1 MDNQQEFSLESLERD
16 IIPSE
21 LEAPSTQQQDDQLA
35 NSIQSDQL
43 SAELADIE
51 KEKARLQHD
60 MDQNWKALFASLF
73 QKGFLFLWF
82 CFLVLCAVLLFH
94 WVAPDHWR
102 WLKPDEIDKIQTF
115 VAAVFASKVVGSKLD
130 KT

>member
-1 MDNQQEFSLESLERD
+1 MDNRSEFQLESLEQRN
-16 IIPSE
+16 INPSK
-21 LEAPSTQQQDDQLA
+21 LEEQSTQQQNNELA
-35 NSIQSDQL
+35 DQL
-43 SAELADIE
+43 SNEQADIE
-51 KEKARLQHD
+51 KEKARLQHK
-60 MDQNWKALFASLF
+60 MDQKWRSLFASLF
-73 QKGFLFLWF
+73 HFGFTFLWG

-94 WVAPDHWR
+94 WVAPDDLR

>member
-1 MDNQQEFSLESLERD
+1 MDNRSEFQLESLEQRD
-16 IIPSE
+16 INPSK
-21 LEAPSTQQQDDQLA
+21 LEEPSTQQQNNELA
-35 NSIQSDQL
+35 DQL
-43 SAELADIE
+43 SNEQADIE
-51 KEKARLQHD
+51 KKKARLQHK

-94 WVAPDHWR
+94 WVAPDRWR